1 MSVLTIR
8 LAFPDPDLFP
18 NRSKGK
24 HWATLYREKTR
35 AKEESFYLTMQ
46 QSKGWTPTDKDLL
59 VSVTFLMPDKRKR
72 DADNCLAA
80 AKSALDGVAQA
91 LKVDDFQFQPVQ
103 VFRRF
108 GDKPGALIVEI
119 DRGDAA

>member
-1 MSVLTIR
+1 MKSVLSIH
-8 LAFPDPDLFP
+8 LAFPDQSLFP

-24 HWATLYREKTR
+24 HWATLHKAKTE
-35 AKEESFYLTMQ
+35 AKTASFLLTKMQ
-46 QSKGWTPTDKDLL
+46 TRNWQPTTENLRL
-59 VSVTFLMPDKRKR
+59 TVTFLMPDRRKR

-103 VFRRF
+103 VFREF
-108 GDKPGALIVEI
+108 GDKPGSMIVEI
-119 DRGDAA
+119 EKGE